1 MVRPEVIRK
10 RLSKVE
16 ESIGILANLAGHSFD
31 EFYAKPELYGSTERF
46 LHLVV
51 EGLIDVGNHVV
62 SDLNLGPVN
71 YYSDIPNLLHANG
84 RLNEG
89 QKDLFLKMI
98 GFRNALVHDYCDIDR
113 RIVYDLVRNRLDDI
127 RDLMS
132 AFAVY
137 L

>member
-1 MVRPEVIRK
+1 MVRAEIVRK
-10 RLSKVE
+10 RLAKVE
-16 ESIGILANLAGHSFD
+16 ESIGILANLAGHGFD
-31 EFYAKPELYGSTERF
+31 EFNVKPELYGSAERF
-46 LHLVV
+46 LHLAV

-62 SDLNLGPVN
+62 SDLNLGQVN

-84 RLNEG
+84 KLNES
-89 QKDLFLKMI
+89 QKGLFLKMI
-98 GFRNALVHDYCDIDR
+98 GFRNALVHDYCEIDR
-113 RIVYDLVRNRLDDI
+113 SIVYDIIRNRLGDI

>member
-1 MVRPEVIRK
+1 MVRAEVIRK
-10 RLSKVE
+10 RLSKVG
-16 ESIGILANLAGHSFD
+16 ESIDFLANVAGHGFD
-31 EFYAKPELYGSTERF
+31 EFNVKPELYGSAERF
-46 LHLVV
+46 LHIAV

-62 SDLNLGPVN
+62 SDLELGQVN
-71 YYSDIPNLLHANG
+71 HYSDIPALLHSSG
-84 RLNEG
+84 RLSDG
-89 QKDLFLKMI
+89 QKELFLKMI

-113 RIVYDLVRNRLDDI
+113 GIVYDIIRNRLGDI

>member
-1 MVRPEVIRK
+1 MVRAEVVRK
-10 RLSKVE
+10 RLRKVE
-16 ESIGILANLAGHSFD
+16 ESIAILAGLTASGFD
-31 EFYAKPELYGSTERF
+31 EFNEKPELYGSAERF
-46 LHLVV
+46 LHIAV

-62 SDLNLGPVN
+62 ADLNLGQVN

-113 RIVYDLVRNRLDDI
+113 RIVYDIIRNKLHDI

-132 AFAVY
+132 AFTVY

>member
-1 MVRPEVIRK
+1 
-10 RLSKVE
+10 
-16 ESIGILANLAGHSFD
+16 
-31 EFYAKPELYGSTERF
+31 LYGSTERF

-98 GFRNALVHDYCDIDR
+98 GFRNALVHDYSDIDR
-113 RIVYDLVRNRLDDI
+113 RILYDIVRNKLDDL
-127 RDLMS
+127 RDLMA